1 MNKISITLTKKA
13 IGALSDIYKRMM
25 EESRNQRIVIK
36 SIETAGIIL
45 DIKREDEI
53 HPLISGNKYRKLKY
67 NLMEAKAKGAHTP
80 LSFGGAYSNHISALA
95 YAGKKYDFQTIGVIR
110 GDELGTCLE
119 ETLINNPT
127 LKFAHE
133 NGMRFKFISR
143 AQYRNKDGTHFTAD
157 LRDEFGDF
165 FLIPEGGTNSFAV
178 KGCEEILTARDRD
191 YDFICVS
198 VGTGGTMSGL
208 INSAFEG
215 QKILGF
221 PSLKGDFLQDEIRK
235 HVTRK
240 NNWALIN
247 DYHFGGYA
255 KINKNLISFINEFY
269 QQTTIPLDPVYTG
282 KMMFGIMELIKKN
295 YFKRNSKILAVH
307 TGGLQGI
314 AGMNQRLLKMKLPV
328 ICV

>member
-1 MNKISITLTKKA
+1 MTK
-13 IGALSDIYKRMM
+13 
-25 EESRNQRIVIK
+25 ESRNQRIFIESLEK
-36 SIETAGIIL
+36 SGIIL

-53 HPLISGNKYRKLKY
+53 HPFISGNKYRKLKY
-67 NLMEAKAKGAHTP
+67 NLTEAKTWGNRTL
-80 LSFGGAYSNHISALA
+80 LSFGGAYSNHISALS
-95 YAGKKYDFQTIGVIR
+95 YAGKKHDFQTIGVIR
-110 GDELGTCLE
+110 GDELGKNLE
-119 ETLINNPT
+119 ETLVDNPT

-133 NGMRFKFISR
+133 NGMLFKFISR
-143 AQYRNKDGTHFTAD
+143 AQYRDKENAEFIAD

-165 FLIPEGGTNSFAV
+165 FLIPEGGTNAFAV
-178 KGCEEILTARDRD
+178 KGCEEILTDRDRD

-198 VGTGGTMSGL
+198 VGTGGTISGL
-208 INSAFEG
+208 INSAFNG

-221 PSLKGDFLQDEIRK
+221 PSLKGDFLEGEIRK
-235 HVTRK
+235 YTGQN

-295 YFKRNSKILAVH
+295 YFVKNSKILAVH

-314 AGMNQRLLKMKLPV
+314 AGMNQRLLKMKLPLISV
-328 ICV
+328 